1 MGKVNYMKQLV
12 GLGYDIGISAFKEG
26 LSQNGR

>member
-1 MGKVNYMKQLV
+1 MGKVNYMKQWV
-12 GLGYDIGISAFKEG
+12 GLGYTRGISAFEEG